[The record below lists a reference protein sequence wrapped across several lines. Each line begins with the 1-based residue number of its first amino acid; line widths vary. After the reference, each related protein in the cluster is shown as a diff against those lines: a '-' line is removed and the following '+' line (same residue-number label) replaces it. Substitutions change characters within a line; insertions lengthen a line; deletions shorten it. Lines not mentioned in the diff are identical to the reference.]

1 MRNRHGS
8 RAARPRGVRITA
20 TEMVAPA
27 LDRLEV
33 QRLLDVLDQGLL
45 GAPDRSDNVT
55 LRNKLFVAL
64 QVAIAVEK
72 RRSALP
78 QE

>member
-1 MRNRHGS
+1 MRKRHGTGVT
-8 RAARPRGVRITA
+8 RPRGVRITA

-27 LDRLEV
+27 LDRQEV
-33 QRLLDVLDQGLL
+33 QRLLDVIDQGLL
-45 GAPDRSDNVT
+45 GALDRADNVT

-64 QVAIAVEK
+64 QVAIAVET

-78 QE
+78 EP